1 MNQIGFELV
10 KQAFQQQTTRVT
22 AIHHKQ
28 LVDVQCL
35 RFIVDNDLEYLKE
48 SPGISLPLN
57 KAIDRDCNMAPPQ
70 RKEKKVNKGKPPPI
84 DKLIVPAIGLA
95 IGIVA
100 FQFIKGIIRAD
111 VSDA

>member
-1 MNQIGFELV
+1 MLEV
-10 KQAFQQQTTRVT
+10 HR
-22 AIHHKQ
+22 
-28 LVDVQCL
+28 
-35 RFIVDNDLEYLKE
+35 NDLEYLKE